1 MPPRHL
7 FSSPSLA
14 FLNSLVFMTIIFA
27 YGSMLSIPAF
37 VLLVVVLILNLL
49 FAVKVC
55 MSLSSSRDSPSSPD
69 LDATQKNKI
78 MEDLDRE
85 AARRR
90 EAEQLTRN

>member
-1 MPPRHL
+1 
-7 FSSPSLA
+7 
-14 FLNSLVFMTIIFA
+14 
-27 YGSMLSIPAF
+27 
-37 VLLVVVLILNLL
+37 
-49 FAVKVC
+49 
-55 MSLSSSRDSPSSPD
+55 MSLSSSRDSPHSPD